1 MSCCKG
7 SIPTV
12 ELEDWPGEASVL
24 SRFRLYMW
32 TWRDGPQTQ
41 LEPGKNGTSFFLSF
55 MDGDGRVRVEGRG
68 CGGEDEGGRDC
79 HNEVMRVKVTM
90 SSVMRRSEQWGH
102 RRGFCSLCCSK
113 SCPNLPELLG
123 RCPNQLEPVE
133 FFICGSP

>member
-32 TWRDGPQTQ
+32 TWRKGPQTQ

-79 HNEVMRVKVTM
+79 HNCWQFLDAHERAEA
-90 SSVMRRSEQWGH
+90 SVP
-102 RRGFCSLCCSK
+102 CVLCINSQ
-113 SCPNLPELLG
+113 N
-123 RCPNQLEPVE
+123 
-133 FFICGSP
+133 F